1 MSEQER
7 TFPPKRFFL
16 RLIDAPPIEREGED
30 PLAGKKFLLAGPANQ
45 FSKQLRKL
53 LAQQKAQIVDFLD
66 LSTIRSSEQ
75 LRRALPREKVDGLIF
90 LEPRLYEK
98 TKHKQVAEY
107 CFLLFKHLSFN
118 SEPYIFTVILSSA
131 CFGWNQPLT
140 DPIIGSLTGLTK
152 AFAREMSPGII
163 KVLACSKPEH
173 ILTELYSGDGA
184 VEVSYTP
191 EGKRQILITQEAPP
205 LEDHSSV
212 ESLVLPRPTDLFVI
226 TGGIS
231 RVNYELV
238 RTLAERYHCKL
249 ALFDR
254 VMLPPNIRE
263 LAASNA
269 KELEHYKEEMVLEL
283 ERQGKKTTPETIDK
297 FWSKILHA
305 ITIQQIMDEL
315 SALGSEVRYYSVD
328 ISNPLVM
335 KRTIERVTKDF
346 GREIS
351 GIVYGMG
358 LTEPSSPA
366 QEKTFEEFSRF
377 YNNRVQGLDALLSNV
392 LLEHLRFLFC
402 FSSVAGRYGYEG
414 HTACS
419 ASDDYLSKY
428 CWQLHQRDIRAISF
442 CWDKWL
448 GSESTRPLLTKKPK
462 SDEETVQKIR
472 TWIEV
477 CFDELEAI
485 QEPEI
490 IIAYRLGK
498 KLLSPLVPA
507 SINRKKF
514 PLIGKIKRNFDGS
527 IASERVLSQEKDCY
541 LQDHQFNDEMLFPG
555 VMGLELFAELAKLA
569 FPGKTIGRFENV
581 EFRSAIRLKDEQIR
595 TIKARIDYADHQSE
609 VVLSS
614 YIIRDGKKTQ
624 RLKHRFK
631 ATVVFDQRLPKSDR
645 SPSLKRRPLIGQDF
659 VYQILPH
666 GPLFQAIKEI
676 NTIDTEVIAIGQYNK
691 RDHFSWKHEEFV
703 IRPLVIESGFQT
715 MGLMDFIKNT
725 RVGLP
730 YKINR
735 LIFHEA
741 KGKPYYIRG
750 RKTADY
756 QKGSQFIFEILTKRG
771 DVLLQAIDYRTAKVD
786 LGDVTSIVE
795 RIRSYQIQRLFQ
807 RPRKAWIEVV
817 SLELLRDKLKREPA
831 YLQTFL
837 TAEELTTFESFKKK
851 KEREQWLARVFAMK
865 RALRVMLSTGNMKA
879 FRIEHDSRGP
889 YYLKKGKKIY
899 LIVVEESGY
908 FVVGAGLK
916 RKIGL
921 AVKNR
926 HQKRLPVVED
936 LLSAEEQ
943 ALILQHTEEIND
955 ELLVQLLTAKEA
967 AVKAVSS
974 EMSLDLSRVR
984 IVNYQPTNKLKLRI
998 NLSSLPKKVL
1008 DQLIHEKRVNENH
1021 QTIALVIILGQNE
1034 DFSVAVGQLTMKG
1047 FLRKIMSFLPI

>member
-30 PLAGKKFLLAGPANQ
+30 PLAERKFFLVGSSNQ
-45 FSKQLRKL
+45 FSKQLQNL
-53 LAQQKAQIVDFLD
+53 LAQKKTKIVSFLD

-75 LRRALPREKVDGLIF
+75 LIRALPQEKLDGLIF
-90 LEPRLYEK
+90 LEPQLHEK
-98 TKHKQVAEY
+98 TKHKQVTEY

-118 SEPYIFTVILSSA
+118 PEPYILTVILSSA
-131 CFGWNQPLT
+131 CFGWKQPLT

-152 AFAREMSPGII
+152 AFTREISPGII
-163 KVLACSKPEH
+163 KVLACSKPEY

-191 EGKRQILITQEAPP
+191 EGRRQILITQEAPP
-205 LEDHSSV
+205 LEEHQLV
-212 ESLVLPRPTDLFVI
+212 EPLTIPRPTDLFI
-226 TGGIS
+226 IAGGIS

-238 RTLAERYHCKL
+238 RTIAERYHCKL

-254 VMLPPNIRE
+254 VILPPNIRE
-263 LAASNA
+263 LATSNS
-269 KELEHYKEEMVLEL
+269 KELDYYKEEMVLEL
-283 ERQGKKTTPETIDK
+283 QRQGKKTTPQNIDK

-335 KRTIERVTKDF
+335 ERTIERVTKDF

-358 LTEPSSPA
+358 LTESSSSI

-377 YNNRVQGLDALLSNV
+377 YNDRVQGLDALLSNV

-402 FSSVAGRYGYEG
+402 FSSVAGRYGHGG
-414 HTACS
+414 HAACS

-448 GSESTRPLLTKKPK
+448 GVESTRPLLTKKPK
-462 SDEETVQKIR
+462 TDQETVQKIK
-472 TWIEV
+472 TWIEI

-498 KLLSPLVPA
+498 KLLSPLVAA

-527 IASERVLSQEKDCY
+527 IVSERILSQEKDCY
-541 LQDHQFNDEMLFPG
+541 LQDHHFNDEALFPG

-569 FPGKTIGRFENV
+569 FPGKTIVRFENI

-595 TIKARIDYADHQSE
+595 TIKTQIDYAEHQSE

-614 YIIRDGKKTQ
+614 YIIRNGKKTQ

-631 ATVVFDQRLPKSDR
+631 ATIVFGRPLPKSDR
-645 SPSLKRRPLIGQDF
+645 SPSLKRSPLIDQEF

-666 GPLFQAIKEI
+666 GPLFQVIKEV
-676 NTIDTEVIAIGQYNK
+676 NSIDNEAIAIGQYNK
-691 RDHFSWKHEEFV
+691 NDHFSWKHEGFV
-703 IRPLVIESGFQT
+703 ISPLVIESGFQT

-730 YKINR
+730 YKINQ
-735 LIFHEA
+735 LIFHET

-756 QKGSQFIFEILTKRG
+756 QKGSQFTFEILTKRG
-771 DVLLQAIDYRTAKVD
+771 DVLLEAIDYRTVEVD

-817 SLELLRDKLKREPA
+817 SLKLLQDKLKREPE
-831 YLQTFL
+831 YLETFL
-837 TAEELTTFESFKKK
+837 NAEELATLDSLTKK

-865 RALRVMLSTGNMKA
+865 RALRVMLSTANMREFQVDYDA
-879 FRIEHDSRGP
+879 RGP

-899 LIVVEESGY
+899 LIVVEENGY
-908 FVVGAGLK
+908 YVVGAGFK

-921 AVKNR
+921 TLKNQQ
-926 HQKRLPVVED
+926 QKHLPVVDD
-936 LLSAEEQ
+936 LLSAEEKE
-943 ALILQHTEEIND
+943 LILQQTEENME
-955 ELLVQLLTAKEA
+955 ELLLQVLVAKEA
-967 AVKAVSS
+967 AVKAVTS
-974 EMSLDLSRVR
+974 EGTIDLSHAR
-984 IVNYQPTNKLKLRI
+984 IVNYQPKNRIKLCI

-1008 DQLIHEKRVNENH
+1008 NQLVKDKKITTDQP
-1021 QTIALVIILGQNE
+1021 TITLVVTVAQNE
-1034 DFSVAVGQLTMKG
+1034 DFLVGVSLLTADG
-1047 FLRKIMSFLPI
+1047 FLRKIRSLLPI